1 VPPAARKVLEGR
13 TANQPPP
20 RIYRSNQTT
29 EAVNRYLPTTSNPE
43 IEFKLGQTLITN
55 TANAWGIATLPG
67 YDAAIPALLD
77 EVWEGGREVGTS
89 ALRLLGAE
97 YAILPVTGPETPP
110 NERPGLLPVLD
121 PLPGA
126 RLHQVANTLPRVYW
140 ARRAE
145 VLSDGAALARLF
157 EPEVV
162 AGETVWLAPEGHP
175 APLAQ
180 TPGRAG
186 TCRLESYDNHRLV
199 AECSGSEPGVV
210 VFVEQHSRGWHA
222 TVDGKEVPIARAN
235 LVMRALALGPG
246 SHRIE
251 LDYRTPGL
259 VAGLALSCLCAL
271 VLLGLLL
278 LRERRTSLG
287 K

>member
-1 VPPAARKVLEGR
+1 
-13 TANQPPP
+13 
-20 RIYRSNQTT
+20 
-29 EAVNRYLPTTSNPE
+29 
-43 IEFKLGQTLITN
+43 
-55 TANAWGIATLPG
+55 
-67 YDAAIPALLD
+67 
-77 EVWEGGREVGTS
+77 
-89 ALRLLGAE
+89 
-97 YAILPVTGPETPP
+97 
-110 NERPGLLPVLD
+110 
-121 PLPGA
+121 
-126 RLHQVANTLPRVYW
+126 VANTLPRVYW
-140 ARRAE
+140 ARHAE
-145 VLSDGAALARLF
+145 VLSDQAALARLF

-162 AGETVWLAPEGHP
+162 AGETVWLAPEGQP

-180 TPGRAG
+180 APGRAG
-186 TCRLESYDNHRLV
+186 TCRLEWYGNHRLV
-199 AECSGSEPGVV
+199 AQCSGSEPGVV

-259 VAGLALSCLCAL
+259 VAGLGLSGLCAL

-278 LRERRTSLG
+278 LRERRTSLE